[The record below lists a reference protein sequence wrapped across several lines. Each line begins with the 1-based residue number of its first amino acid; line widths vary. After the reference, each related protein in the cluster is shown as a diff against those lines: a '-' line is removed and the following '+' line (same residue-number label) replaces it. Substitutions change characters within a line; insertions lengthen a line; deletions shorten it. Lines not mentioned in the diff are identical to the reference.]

1 MTSDSYT
8 TINEQP
14 SPVFPY
20 ALGSSLRPYVQLV
33 LQLDDAEYAP
43 TDIAG
48 RVGLLDRPLSE
59 VGPQIP
65 DADVLVRELMQ
76 LRLLE
81 PLANGRYRRWEFLA
95 DETEDDVL
103 RYVALTLLIPRTPGS
118 SGYVLPALRLPLPP
132 FLGSERTEALPPA
145 MPEWAPDETLIAW
158 YEEAGL
164 LERTADGP
172 PRFAYRSLLALMD
185 YGTPMARV
193 LSTFLT
199 ALKQVQ
205 ESQQQYALL
214 EHDALPVLDIA
225 TLEERIADIQRE
237 LLIDR
242 TTILRIYRSLVAGQ
256 HVILSG
262 PPGTGKTH
270 LAIVLPH
277 ILWHDSDGQA
287 VLDMP
292 TDPARPPDAPPIERP
307 FAHEGYRVELVTATE
322 DWSVRHV
329 IGGIVPNLT
338 DSGLSYAVRH
348 GCLAQAVLDNYG
360 GSAKSG
366 PLPQEWSRHYL
377 TTPDGRRYRGCWLV
391 IDELT
396 RAPIDSAFGGAL
408 TALGGGGKPLMVL
421 DAAGREVPVPLPRDF
436 RIIATL
442 NSFDRHFLHQMSEAM
457 KRRFTFIDVLPP
469 ARDHADAEQA
479 IAVYRALLR
488 LGEQRFPG
496 VLVDAAQGVATW
508 EGVLRVTR
516 SDPPT
521 GYRLELGQEPATHVL
536 ATFWRLFSAVRVYRQ
551 LGTAQAE
558 AVYTALISGRQAGMA
573 WEEALDTALA
583 DTLADQLQVLARDE
597 QRVVLAFLTDAADT
611 QGFVTH
617 LRDILSLLP
626 LSPLQSHLRSLC
638 EADPTPGDS
647 PIDERNP
654 DLLTAA
660 QVGRV
665 FALDEPL
672 LLPADGAFAR
682 RLRHFINERGL

>member
-1 MTSDSYT
+1 MSSDSST
-8 TINEQP
+8 NQQP

-20 ALGSSLRPYVQLV
+20 ALGTSLRLYVQLA
-33 LQLDDAEYAP
+33 LQLGDAEYTPA
-43 TDIAG
+43 DIAG
-48 RVGLLDRPLSE
+48 RVSLLDRALSE
-59 VGPQIP
+59 VGPQMP

-81 PLANGRYRRWEFLA
+81 PLANGRYRRWGFLA

-103 RYVALTLLIPRTPGS
+103 RYVALTLLMPRVPGS
-118 SGYVLPALRLPLPP
+118 SDYVLPARWLPLPP
-132 FLGSERTEALPPA
+132 FLGSERAEPPPPA
-145 MPEWAPDETLIAW
+145 ASVWELDAALIAW
-158 YEEAGL
+158 YGEAGL
-164 LERTADGP
+164 LEHTADGEW
-172 PRFAYRSLLALMD
+172 RFAYRSLLAFMD

-205 ESQQQYALL
+205 ESQQQDVL
-214 EHDALPVLDIA
+214 ENDALPVLDVS

-242 TTILRIYRSLVAGQ
+242 TTIVRIYRSLVAGQ

-270 LAIVLPH
+270 LSSMLPH
-277 ILWHDSDGQA
+277 ILWRNSDDQT
-287 VLDMP
+287 VLAMP
-292 TDPARPPDAPPIERP
+292 TDPAHPPDAPPIERP
-307 FAHEGYRVELVTATE
+307 FAHEGYRVDVVTATE

-338 DSGLSYAVRH
+338 QSGLSYTVRH
-348 GCLAQAVLDNYG
+348 GCLARAVLANYG
-360 GSAKSG
+360 GQPAEGG
-366 PLPQEWSRHYL
+366 PLPQEWSRHYH
-377 TTPDGRRYRGCWLV
+377 TTPEGRCYRGCWLV

-396 RAPIDSAFGGAL
+396 RAPIDSAFGSAL

-421 DAAGREVPVPLPRDF
+421 DAAGREVAVPLPRDF

-469 ARDHADAEQA
+469 ARDQADAEQA
-479 IAVYRALLR
+479 IALYRALLR

-496 VLVDAAQGVATW
+496 VQVDAAQGVATW
-508 EGVLRVTR
+508 EGVLRVVR

-521 GYRLELGQEPATHVL
+521 GYRLELEQEQAAYVL

-573 WEEALDTALA
+573 WEAALDTALA

-597 QRVVLAFLTDAADT
+597 QSVLLAFLAYAADAQRFT
-611 QGFVTH
+611 AH
-617 LRDILSLLP
+617 LHEMLSLLP
-626 LSPLQSHLRSLC
+626 LASLQAHLRSLR
-638 EADPTPGDS
+638 EADPAPGDS
-647 PIDERNP
+647 PIDERTP

-665 FALDEPL
+665 FAVGAPL
-672 LLPADGAFAR
+672 LLPDDGEFSR
-682 RLRHFINERGL
+682 RLRQIASERGL